1 MIKALKKKGNQI
13 QEMCKVL
20 LQNNGNTLVEKMS
33 IFLSPNYSSK

>member
-20 LQNNGNTLVEKMS
+20 LQNNGNTLVEKNEYFS
-33 IFLSPNYSSK
+33 FPKL